1 VTGSSSSSTKV
12 YPGFIVEKAGLGVS
26 NLLRIILHIKL
37 LKTDSANALVQVKK
51 DIAED
56 IDLRIDLKA
65 SSLSTIKE
73 EILIHFNKSVPLFF
87 IKKNMS
93 LSLCYLEKSTRRDFH
108 AP

>member
-12 YPGFIVEKAGLGVS
+12 YPGFIVEKADLGIS

-37 LKTDSANALVQVKK
+37 LKIDAANALVQVNK

-56 IDLRIDLKA
+56 KDLRIDLKT

-73 EILIHFNKSVPLFF
+73 EILIHYNKSAPLFF
-87 IKKNMS
+87 IKRT
-93 LSLCYLEKSTRRDFH
+93 CRFRFVT
-108 AP
+108 